1 MDRQGLTVG
10 TKRLIVVAIGD
21 ICCNIGLVWLM
32 LRGRDWRRARWR
44 AELCRQAAGMRRG
57 ASRLREE
64 LAARKREAS

>member
-1 MDRQGLTVG
+1 
-10 TKRLIVVAIGD
+10 
-21 ICCNIGLVWLM
+21 M